1 MKPPHP
7 TIHRLFAARGWEPHD
22 FQIETWRAYAEGK
35 SGLLHAP
42 TGTGKTLAVWLGPVA
57 EAMDETDPP
66 DGCRVLWLTP
76 LRALAQDTAR
86 SLAEPLK
93 DLGSK
98 LEVAVRTGDT
108 SSHRK
113 AKLRERLPFALVTTP
128 ESLSLMLTYEDSRKK
143 LEHLTCVVIDE
154 WHELIGTKRGVQTEL
169 CLARLRHWAP
179 SLRVWGISATL
190 GNLKQAAEVL
200 GGSSVAEMILVDSTI
215 KRAMQIR
222 TLIPKS
228 VEAFPWG
235 GHLGLAMAKRV
246 AETLH
251 LVKASLVFTNTRSQ
265 SELWLQAL
273 LEADASLNDRIAIHH
288 GSLAQ
293 DERRETERRLMQ
305 GDLLAVV
312 CTSSLDLGLDFSCI
326 EQVIQIGSP
335 KGVARL
341 LQRAGRSG
349 HQPGSTPKLLCVP
362 TNALELLEFAAAQD
376 AIDAREIES
385 KRPLVAP
392 LDVLIQHVTTCAI
405 GERVA
410 EAHLLAEV
418 RSTHA
423 YRTLS
428 AEHWEWVLG
437 FISDGGAA
445 LSTYPQYRK
454 VTREQGFLHFTDK
467 RMVQLH
473 RMNIGTITADTA
485 ISLRFANGQRLG
497 SVEEGFIRKLKR
509 GAPFIFSG
517 RLLELVRVH
526 QLIATVK
533 PCPRSRA
540 RGEIPIWVGGKMPL
554 STELSHAVARRL
566 DADAMLPARPE
577 TQAIEHLL
585 RIQRTWSQVPNHR
598 VLQIEHAHSRQG
610 EHLFIYTFAGRMANE
625 GLGALFAHRLSEGSP
640 QSIQVTQ
647 NDYGFCLTSSR
658 PLPLDETRLR
668 KAASADDLLETLLA
682 CLNTH
687 ELSRTRFRE
696 VARVAGLIQQ
706 MQPGDSK
713 GMRQIQTSAGLLF
726 EVFGRYDPENLLLDQ
741 SRREMLEGSLD
752 LERLRSVLHDIANKP
767 MRLIELKRLTP
778 MAFPLWA
785 ERLNFVIST
794 QDAASVLEE
803 MLIALNSEAHKILN
817 HA

>member
-1 MKPPHP
+1 MIPPHP
-7 TIHRLFAARGWEPHD
+7 LIHRLFAARGWQPSD
-22 FQIETWRAYAEGK
+22 FQHETWQAYAEGK

-57 EAMDETDPP
+57 EALETPTAP
-66 DGCRVLWLTP
+66 EGCRVLWLTP

-93 DLGSK
+93 ELGDV

-108 SSHRK
+108 SSYRK

-128 ESLSLMLTYEDSRKK
+128 ESLSLMFTYEDSRKK
-143 LEHLTCVVIDE
+143 LEGLTCVVIDE

-179 SLRVWGISATL
+179 KLRIWGISATL
-190 GNLKQAAEVL
+190 GNMQQAADVL
-200 GGSSVAEMILVDSTI
+200 AGNSVQRMTLINSAIRRPIE
-215 KRAMQIR
+215 IR
-222 TLIPKS
+222 TMIPKS
-228 VEAFPWG
+228 IEAFPWG
-235 GHLGLAMAKRV
+235 GHSGLALAGRV
-246 AETLH
+246 AKSLH
-251 LVKASLVFTNTRSQ
+251 RATASLVFTNTRSQ
-265 SELWLQAL
+265 SEIWLQAL
-273 LEADASLNDRIAIHH
+273 LEKDVSLQGRISIHH
-288 GSLAQ
+288 GSLSH

-349 HQPGSTPKLLCVP
+349 HQPGKKPRLICVP

-376 AIDAREIES
+376 AMDAGEIES
-385 KRPLVAP
+385 KRPLMQP
-392 LDVLIQHVTTCAI
+392 LDVLIQHVTSCAI
-405 GERVA
+405 GERIA
-410 EAHLLAEV
+410 EARFLEEV
-418 RSTHA
+418 RSTYA
-423 YRTLS
+423 YSALS
-428 AEHWEWVLG
+428 AENWEWMLG
-437 FISDGGAA
+437 FISNGGVA
-445 LSTYPQYRK
+445 LSAYPQYRK

-467 RMVQLH
+467 RMIQLH
-473 RMNIGTITADTA
+473 RMNIGTIASDTA
-485 ISLRFANGQRLG
+485 ISLRFANGRRIG
-497 SVEEGFIRKLKR
+497 SVEEGFIRRLKP
-509 GAPFIFSG
+509 GSAFIFSG
-517 RLLELVRVH
+517 RLLTLVRVH

-533 PCPRSRA
+533 PCLRSKA
-540 RGEIPIWVGGKMPL
+540 RGEIPIWHGGKMPL

-566 DADAMLPARPE
+566 DADATLPTRPE
-577 TQAIEHLL
+577 TEAIEHLL
-585 RIQRTWSQVPNHR
+585 RIQRQWSQVPNDH
-598 VLQIEHAHSRQG
+598 VLQIEHARSRQG
-610 EHLFIYTFAGRMANE
+610 EHLFFYTFAGRLANE

-640 QSIQVTQ
+640 QSIQVSQ

-658 PLPLDETRLR
+658 TLPLDEGRLR
-668 KAASADDLLETLLA
+668 MVASTDDLLETLLS

-706 MQPGDSK
+706 MQPGERK

-726 EVFGRYDPENLLLDQ
+726 EVFARYDPENLLLTQ
-741 SRREMLEGSLD
+741 SRREVLESTLE
-752 LERLRSVLHDIANKP
+752 LERLRTALDDIAKKP
-767 MRLIELKRLTP
+767 LRLIELERLTP

-803 MLIALNSEAHKILN
+803 MLATLNSEANAILQQ
-817 HA
+817 A

>member
-1 MKPPHP
+1 MNSYF
-7 TIHRLFAARGWEPHD
+7 RD
-22 FQIETWRAYAEGK
+22 
-35 SGLLHAP
+35 
-42 TGTGKTLAVWLGPVA
+42 
-57 EAMDETDPP
+57 
-66 DGCRVLWLTP
+66 
-76 LRALAQDTAR
+76 
-86 SLAEPLK
+86 
-93 DLGSK
+93 
-98 LEVAVRTGDT
+98 RT
-108 SSHRK
+108 
-113 AKLRERLPFALVTTP
+113 
-128 ESLSLMLTYEDSRKK
+128 
-143 LEHLTCVVIDE
+143 
-154 WHELIGTKRGVQTEL
+154 
-169 CLARLRHWAP
+169 
-179 SLRVWGISATL
+179 
-190 GNLKQAAEVL
+190 
-200 GGSSVAEMILVDSTI
+200 
-215 KRAMQIR
+215 
-222 TLIPKS
+222 
-228 VEAFPWG
+228 
-235 GHLGLAMAKRV
+235 
-246 AETLH
+246 
-251 LVKASLVFTNTRSQ
+251 
-265 SELWLQAL
+265 
-273 LEADASLNDRIAIHH
+273 
-288 GSLAQ
+288 
-293 DERRETERRLMQ
+293 
-305 GDLLAVV
+305 
-312 CTSSLDLGLDFSCI
+312 
-326 EQVIQIGSP
+326 
-335 KGVARL
+335 
-341 LQRAGRSG
+341 
-349 HQPGSTPKLLCVP
+349 
-362 TNALELLEFAAAQD
+362 
-376 AIDAREIES
+376 
-385 KRPLVAP
+385 
-392 LDVLIQHVTTCAI
+392 
-405 GERVA
+405 
-410 EAHLLAEV
+410 LAEV

-533 PCPRSRA
+533 PCPRSKA

-741 SRREMLEGSLD
+741 SRREMLESSLD